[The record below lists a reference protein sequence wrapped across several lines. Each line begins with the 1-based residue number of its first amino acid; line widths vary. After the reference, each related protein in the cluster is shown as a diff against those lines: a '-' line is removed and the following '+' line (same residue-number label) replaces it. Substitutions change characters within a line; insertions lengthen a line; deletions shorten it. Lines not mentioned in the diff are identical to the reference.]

1 MASGDE
7 DRKMDVTEEKGESI
21 PPKEVSNDLKH
32 FENTCWENYRLKQ
45 NDLWD
50 QYVETAW
57 KVYQEKYVEKAKQTH
72 EELQEKLK
80 DEYRKK
86 GYNVKSVGPPIPFE
100 DYKKD
105 MRKLGYKLVNPCKHD
120 KNRWQRIEL
129 SPEEREADKKEEE
142 MEAAQKAEEIEEALK
157 AEEMEI
163 ARKAEEIKAA
173 RFPTRPCSNPPK
185 PIGFSKP
192 LGFTTLMPQNDS
204 GFFPFKIGELPKR
217 PKYSIPTPWG
227 EWETGKE
234 RVERLK
240 QEKKEDED
248 FKKQLNI
255 QFRRRV
261 RDNPHI
267 NFSTDNFGS
276 GKHIKNIDEKVKD
289 LLEDPHY
296 PEAKFNSLKCETLL
310 VSNELDDTRKE
321 LEDTKKELEDTKEK
335 LTKLSEFKEQGKM
348 ILERY
353 KKELEDIS
361 KELEDIK
368 EEIQKAKEEEEKKE
382 EKENLKSK
390 MEEFLSNIK
399 LDPAE
404 YIVPLFEKPPGTRM
418 DWMKSDA
425 SRATWSF
432 YIKPE
437 QAKND
442 KFKAMRLLLSEYCH
456 KFCLVENGVT
466 HNINGEFQL
475 KKPMN
480 IKGLTDLLGPNIYI
494 NGGPKE
500 LTTENW
506 SMAAKFDQ
514 KDYFNISFTD
524 ETKGTISKFNIG
536 NKPKPVVC
544 RLKQRSRATA
554 GEMSSD
560 KPKKEE
566 EKPQPE
572 ERKPQTE
579 EKMEDKMETEVKME
593 EDEAEIHMEENEE
606 EVISEFHIK

>member
-7 DRKMDVTEEKGESI
+7 DRKMDVTEEKAESI
-21 PPKEVSNDLKH
+21 PPKEVSNDLKN

-86 GYNVKSVGPPIPFE
+86 GYNVRSVGPPIPFE

-105 MRKLGYKLVNPCKHD
+105 MRKLGYKLVHTGKHD

-163 ARKAEEIKAA
+163 ARKAEEIKAV

-185 PIGFSKP
+185 PLGFSKP

-240 QEKKEDED
+240 KEKKEDED
-248 FKKQLNI
+248 FNKQLNI

-267 NFSTDNFGS
+267 NFSTLGVGN
-276 GKHIKNIDEKVKD
+276 
-289 LLEDPHY
+289 
-296 PEAKFNSLKCETLL
+296 T
-310 VSNELDDTRKE
+310 SN
-321 LEDTKKELEDTKEK
+321 
-335 LTKLSEFKEQGKM
+335 
-348 ILERY
+348 
-353 KKELEDIS
+353 
-361 KELEDIK
+361 
-368 EEIQKAKEEEEKKE
+368 
-382 EKENLKSK
+382 
-390 MEEFLSNIK
+390 
-399 LDPAE
+399 P
-404 YIVPLFEKPPGTRM
+404 
-418 DWMKSDA
+418 
-425 SRATWSF
+425 
-432 YIKPE
+432 
-437 QAKND
+437 
-442 KFKAMRLLLSEYCH
+442 
-456 KFCLVENGVT
+456 
-466 HNINGEFQL
+466 
-475 KKPMN
+475 
-480 IKGLTDLLGPNIYI
+480 
-494 NGGPKE
+494 
-500 LTTENW
+500 
-506 SMAAKFDQ
+506 
-514 KDYFNISFTD
+514 
-524 ETKGTISKFNIG
+524 
-536 NKPKPVVC
+536 
-544 RLKQRSRATA
+544 
-554 GEMSSD
+554 
-560 KPKKEE
+560 
-566 EKPQPE
+566 
-572 ERKPQTE
+572 
-579 EKMEDKMETEVKME
+579 
-593 EDEAEIHMEENEE
+593 
-606 EVISEFHIK
+606 

>member
-1 MASGDE
+1 MASGNE
-7 DRKMDVTEEKGESI
+7 DTKMDVTEEKAESI
-21 PPKEVSNDLKH
+21 PPKKVSNKLKN
-32 FENTCWENYRLKQ
+32 FENTCWEKYRLKQ

-50 QYVETAW
+50 QYVEEAW

-105 MRKLGYKLVNPCKHD
+105 MRKLGYKL
-120 KNRWQRIEL
+120 RIEL

-173 RFPTRPCSNPPK
+173 RFPTRPCSNPTK
-185 PIGFSKP
+185 PLEFSKP

-240 QEKKEDED
+240 KEKMEDED
-248 FKKQLNI
+248 FNKQLNI

-276 GKHIKNIDEKVKD
+276 GKHIKSIDEKVKD

-321 LEDTKKELEDTKEK
+321 LEDTKKILEDTQKELEDSKEK
-335 LTKLSEFKEQGKM
+335 LTKLSEFKEQ
-348 ILERY
+348 
-353 KKELEDIS
+353 
-361 KELEDIK
+361 
-368 EEIQKAKEEEEKKE
+368 
-382 EKENLKSK
+382 
-390 MEEFLSNIK
+390 
-399 LDPAE
+399 DPAE
-404 YIVPLFEKPPGTRM
+404 FIVPLFEKPPGTRM

-500 LTTENW
+500 LGTENW
-506 SMAAKFDQ
+506 SMAAEFDQ

-524 ETKGTISKFNIG
+524 ETKGTISKFNIDSTQS
-536 NKPKPVVC
+536 NPRVDTWIKPVRSIPLKADANCVFEIYKEQELQAGG
-544 RLKQRSRATA
+544 RLLSEKAVPLPNPGLSVMMTLSWWTYQNMPASGRSCA
-554 GEMSSD
+554 
-560 KPKKEE
+560 K
-566 EKPQPE
+566 
-572 ERKPQTE
+572 
-579 EKMEDKMETEVKME
+579 
-593 EDEAEIHMEENEE
+593 
-606 EVISEFHIK
+606 

>member
-1 MASGDE
+1 M
-7 DRKMDVTEEKGESI
+7 K
-21 PPKEVSNDLKH
+21 
-32 FENTCWENYRLKQ
+32 
-45 NDLWD
+45 
-50 QYVETAW
+50 
-57 KVYQEKYVEKAKQTH
+57 
-72 EELQEKLK
+72 
-80 DEYRKK
+80 
-86 GYNVKSVGPPIPFE
+86 
-100 DYKKD
+100 
-105 MRKLGYKLVNPCKHD
+105 
-120 KNRWQRIEL
+120 
-129 SPEEREADKKEEE
+129 
-142 MEAAQKAEEIEEALK
+142 
-157 AEEMEI
+157 
-163 ARKAEEIKAA
+163 
-173 RFPTRPCSNPPK
+173 
-185 PIGFSKP
+185 
-192 LGFTTLMPQNDS
+192 
-204 GFFPFKIGELPKR
+204 
-217 PKYSIPTPWG
+217 
-227 EWETGKE
+227 
-234 RVERLK
+234 
-240 QEKKEDED
+240 
-248 FKKQLNI
+248 
-255 QFRRRV
+255 
-261 RDNPHI
+261 
-267 NFSTDNFGS
+267 
-276 GKHIKNIDEKVKD
+276 
-289 LLEDPHY
+289 
-296 PEAKFNSLKCETLL
+296 
-310 VSNELDDTRKE
+310 
-321 LEDTKKELEDTKEK
+321 
-335 LTKLSEFKEQGKM
+335 
-348 ILERY
+348 
-353 KKELEDIS
+353 
-361 KELEDIK
+361 
-368 EEIQKAKEEEEKKE
+368 
-382 EKENLKSK
+382 
-390 MEEFLSNIK
+390 EFLSNIK

-404 YIVPLFEKPPGTRM
+404 YIVPLFEKPPGNRM

-500 LTTENW
+500 LGTENW

-572 ERKPQTE
+572 EGKPQTE